1 MKPMSVKEIAEAIE
15 GSRILGN
22 DQIVIENV
30 STDSRVIP
38 EKGLFVPIKGAN
50 ADGHSF
56 LMKAAENG
64 ASALVSERME
74 AVEGTLAA
82 YPDIPVILVKDT
94 TEALQDL
101 AKAARLKTGIPAV
114 GVTGSVGKTTTREMI
129 STALSAGLKVYKTEN
144 NFNNWLG
151 LPMTLLSMT
160 DEDDIAV
167 LELGMNVRGELGR
180 ISSLSDLDAAVITN
194 IGVAHMEYYG
204 SQEEILKEKLT
215 ITRGFTEGAP
225 EDKMVFL
232 NADDPFLKQAAAT
245 LSYPVTLYG
254 TSDEADYQVK
264 NVRSEDGFTVF
275 DLYRY
280 HEFLLPV
287 RLSVLGSFNVL
298 NAAAAMAVA
307 DRYHVDLEKAADKL
321 ASFTGFKNRL
331 QRFMKD
337 GCMIIDDTYNA
348 SPASMK
354 AGLDV
359 LEGLTDRKGKKIA
372 VLGDMFE
379 LGDETPAFHYEVGV
393 YAASKKIDV
402 LYVIGEQ
409 SEEIKK
415 GAMEN
420 GAPFE
425 IRHFDDKQT
434 LISVLKEM
442 LLSGDTV
449 YLKASNGMKLKEV
462 TEGLLA

>member
-64 ASALVSERME
+64 ASALMSERME

-167 LELGMNVRGELGR
+167 
-180 ISSLSDLDAAVITN
+180 
-194 IGVAHMEYYG
+194 
-204 SQEEILKEKLT
+204 
-215 ITRGFTEGAP
+215 
-225 EDKMVFL
+225 
-232 NADDPFLKQAAAT
+232 
-245 LSYPVTLYG
+245 
-254 TSDEADYQVK
+254 
-264 NVRSEDGFTVF
+264 
-275 DLYRY
+275 
-280 HEFLLPV
+280 
-287 RLSVLGSFNVL
+287 
-298 NAAAAMAVA
+298 
-307 DRYHVDLEKAADKL
+307 
-321 ASFTGFKNRL
+321 
-331 QRFMKD
+331 
-337 GCMIIDDTYNA
+337 
-348 SPASMK
+348 
-354 AGLDV
+354 
-359 LEGLTDRKGKKIA
+359 
-372 VLGDMFE
+372 
-379 LGDETPAFHYEVGV
+379 
-393 YAASKKIDV
+393 
-402 LYVIGEQ
+402 
-409 SEEIKK
+409 
-415 GAMEN
+415 
-420 GAPFE
+420 
-425 IRHFDDKQT
+425 
-434 LISVLKEM
+434 
-442 LLSGDTV
+442 SG
-449 YLKASNGMKLKEV
+449 
-462 TEGLLA
+462 

>member
-1 MKPMSVKEIAEAIE
+1 MKPMSIKEISEAIE

-22 DQIVIENV
+22 DDVIIENV

-56 LMKAAENG
+56 LLKAAENG
-64 ASALVSERME
+64 ASALMSERRE
-74 AVEGTLAA
+74 AVEGVLAA
-82 YPDIPVILVKDT
+82 YPEIPVILVKDT
-94 TEALQDL
+94 TEALQDF

-215 ITRGFTEGAP
+215 ITRGFTNGAP

-232 NADDPFLKQAAAT
+232 NADDPFLKKAAAT
-245 LSYPVTLYG
+245 LPYPVTLYG

-264 NVRSEDGFTVF
+264 NVRSEEGFTVF
-275 DLYRY
+275 DLYKH

-337 GCMIIDDTYNA
+337 GCLIIDDTYNA

-379 LGDETPAFHYEVGV
+379 LGDGSPAFHYEVGI

-409 SEEIKK
+409 SIEIERGAREK
-415 GAMEN
+415 GAV
-420 GAPFE
+420 FE
-425 IRHFDDKQT
+425 IRHFEDKETLIQT
-434 LISVLKEM
+434 LKERIEP
-442 LLSGDTV
+442 GDTV
-449 YLKASNGMKLKEV
+449 YLKASNSMKLKEV